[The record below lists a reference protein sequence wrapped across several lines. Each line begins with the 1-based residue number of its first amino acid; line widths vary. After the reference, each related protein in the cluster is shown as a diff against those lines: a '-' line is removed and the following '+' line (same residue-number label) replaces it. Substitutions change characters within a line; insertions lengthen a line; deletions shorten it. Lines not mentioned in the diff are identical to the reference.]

1 MAAETLI
8 QVKAREA
15 CFWWANLLSKIY
27 GKPNDKN
34 KIEIECC
41 TVNHQLYDSIYSAG
55 PTQDKLLW
63 IGIYSVRKMLNTNE
77 VTKLNWIEKQ
87 YQLAGCLSKSAG
99 YADVLLK
106 TKYAQN

>member
-1 MAAETLI
+1 
-8 QVKAREA
+8 
-15 CFWWANLLSKIY
+15 
-27 GKPNDKN
+27 
-34 KIEIECC
+34 
-41 TVNHQLYDSIYSAG
+41 
-55 PTQDKLLW
+55 
-63 IGIYSVRKMLNTNE
+63 MLNTNE